1 MNSLVFKRGLKSVE
15 TFKDLS
21 KRLARSDEICVVKNP
36 KKIQS
41 VKKIEYSKSLTFV
54 QSKKSPRFEV
64 VVKEP
69 LTFSN
74 QLEKSA
80 VFASILQENDENADK
95 FLDIAAEQTSENQA
109 NNQQNPSEID
119 WNDAMKFIK
128 VSEEQYPAEKADFDQ
143 LMAKPGVHPIFN
155 LASIVNKSPTLQRL
169 VDLGTNISEWERNG
183 FMELAVTMDFKQDVV
198 PRIYLLTDNG
208 VHPNNLGMIFT
219 KNPWIFEQDFDD
231 LKTRLQYFTYRKFT
245 KDQVV
250 NLLLNCNCQWLN
262 FKVMEIDARLG
273 FMQKLFSLQND
284 QVRQVASLCP
294 QIVLWEGTF
303 TQLEDNYLAVKDWM
317 GFEPAQL
324 KKVLTTT
331 PQVFLEKDTDIIQDR
346 FDILHNEMGYS
357 HHLLTRFP
365 QALTIDVQILKA
377 RLKLLQRLGKD
388 QTNPEKPNFVNPSAF
403 AQYDDARFCEEVAKI
418 PIDLYNKFLLT
429 V

>member
-198 PRIYLLTDNG
+198 PRYVYLL
-208 VHPNNLGMIFT
+208 VCHVPF
-219 KNPWIFEQDFDD
+219 
-231 LKTRLQYFTYRKFT
+231 
-245 KDQVV
+245 
-250 NLLLNCNCQWLN
+250 
-262 FKVMEIDARLG
+262 
-273 FMQKLFSLQND
+273 
-284 QVRQVASLCP
+284 
-294 QIVLWEGTF
+294 
-303 TQLEDNYLAVKDWM
+303 
-317 GFEPAQL
+317 PAQGAGFLFL
-324 KKVLTTT
+324 KFRLAAPLYNGELVLNIFYSA
-331 PQVFLEKDTDIIQDR
+331 VR
-346 FDILHNEMGYS
+346 ILHRAGNHM
-357 HHLLTRFP
+357 R
-365 QALTIDVQILKA
+365 
-377 RLKLLQRLGKD
+377 D
-388 QTNPEKPNFVNPSAF
+388 QHIYFSG
-403 AQYDDARFCEEVAKI
+403 
-418 PIDLYNKFLLT
+418 
-429 V
+429 